1 MPAHTFS
8 NGAAI
13 FCSIPG
19 VQLVGCCLRPRLQPS
34 ECLLLTQNGVLPLPI
49 LPFEIEKI
57 RKLPDQVSK
66 EAAASQTVLQRALHG
81 LERRLDEGSSLS
93 QSLDEPA

>member
-1 MPAHTFS
+1 
-8 NGAAI
+8 
-13 FCSIPG
+13 
-19 VQLVGCCLRPRLQPS
+19 VGCCLRPRLQPS